1 MKSADHISEFDL
13 QPGRIIARKYEILNR
28 IGTGWE
34 GEVYK
39 IVELSTGIERAAKFF
54 YPHRNLN
61 NRTARR
67 YARKLHQLRDCPIII
82 HYHTEEKFLH
92 RKQPITVLIS
102 EYVHGLMLSEFI
114 RRQPGRRLSAFQ
126 ALHLLHALVK
136 GLEQVHL
143 LGEYHGDLHDD
154 NIIVSRYGLGF
165 ELKLLDSFYWQ
176 QSTRKNIQ
184 QDLIDTIR
192 IFYDLLG
199 GKRYYSKQPAVIKYI
214 CCGLKHGL
222 ILNKF
227 KTSTQ
232 LREHLESM
240 SWDK

>member
-1 MKSADHISEFDL
+1 MKCADQISEFDL
-13 QPGRIIARKYEILNR
+13 QPGRTIARKYEIVNR
-28 IGTGWE
+28 IGKGWE

-54 YPHRNLN
+54 YPHRNLKN
-61 NRTARR
+61 TTASR
-67 YARKLHQLRDCPIII
+67 YARKLHKLRDCPIII
-82 HYHTEEKFLH
+82 HYHTEEKFIY
-92 RKQPITVLIS
+92 RKQSITVLIS
-102 EYVHGLMLSEFI
+102 EYVQGFMLSAFLK
-114 RRQPGRRLSAFQ
+114 RQPGRRLSCFQ
-126 ALHLLHALVK
+126 ALHFLHALVR

-165 ELKLLDSFYWQ
+165 ELKLLDTFYWG

-184 QDLIDTIR
+184 GDLIDTIR
-192 IFYDLLG
+192 IFYDVLG
-199 GKRYYSKQPAVIKYI
+199 GKRYYARQPQVIKHI

-222 ILNKF
+222 ILSKF
-227 KTSTQ
+227 KSSTQ

-240 SWDK
+240 RWEE